1 MERFTGE
8 KREVRVKMATVKGTV
23 KFFADKKGYGFI
35 TPEGKTK
42 DVFVH
47 FSAIQG
53 KEGEFR
59 TLKDGEVVTFD
70 IEVGEKGERA
80 VNVSKVIE

>member
-1 MERFTGE
+1 
-8 KREVRVKMATVKGTV
+8 MATVKGVV
-23 KFFADKKGYGFI
+23 KFFADAKGYGFI

-47 FSAIQG
+47 FTAIQG
-53 KEGEFR
+53 KEGEFK
-59 TLKDGEVVTFD
+59 TLKQGDVVSFD
-70 IEVGEKGERA
+70 VEVGEKGERA